1 MMANAATMRILIKG
15 GKVVNDDCTLEA
27 DVYIENG
34 IIQQVGR
41 ELMIPGGAKVIDATG
56 KLVIPGGIDTSTHFH
71 QTFMNATCVD
81 DFYHGT
87 KAALV
92 GGTTMIIGHV
102 LPDKETSLLDA
113 YEKCRSLADPK
124 VCCDYA
130 LHMGITWWAPKVKA
144 EMETLVRE
152 KGVNSFQMFMTYKDL
167 YMLRD
172 SELYQVLR
180 ACRDIGAIA
189 RVHAENGE
197 LVAEGAKEAL
207 DLGITGPEG
216 IEISRPEEVGDGGAH
231 TCAPRTPTCCTRVC
245 LRLAGKVVYAET
257 TTAHATLTGLHYY
270 HQDWFHA
277 AAYVTVPPLRL
288 DTNTSAYLMSL
299 LANDTLNIVASDHRP
314 FSTKQKAMGK
324 EDFTKIP
331 HGVSGV
337 QDRMNIIWE
346 RGVVGGKM
354 DENRFVAV
362 TSSNAAKIHNLY
374 PRKGRIIPGADAD
387 VVVWD
392 PEATKTISASTQVQ
406 GGDINLY
413 ENMRCHGVP
422 LVTISRGRVVYEN
435 GVFMCAEGTGKF
447 CPLRSFPDIAY
458 KKLVQREKS
467 LKLRGVDRTPY
478 LGDVAVV
485 VHAGK
490 KETGT
495 PLADTPTRPA
505 TRHGGMRDLHESSF
519 SLSGKS
525 GAAVALRPPGAR
537 RQPRIWWLLAPAGH
551 LSPPPPGVSPLPPP
565 PPKVPPQGVL
575 ASLPLGL
582 SCHPLLQAVPIT
594 PAGRS
599 RCHPKVPKS
608 SPHPAPQ
615 GAALLLLGQGAAAE
629 QGAAPI
635 LGSAA
640 PQASPLPPCTVRR
653 VAALA
658 GLLGRAGGAVPVTGA
673 LEGLGGEGWSRVLH
687 RGSPLPAPCRGRG
700 SR

>member
-152 KGVNSFQMFMTYKDL
+152 KGVNSFQMFMAYKEL

-216 IEISRPEEVGDGGAH
+216 IEISRPEELEAEATHRVITIANRTHCPVYLVNVSSMSAGDVIA
-231 TCAPRTPTCCTRVC
+231 AAKMQDPRTAVS
-245 LRLAGKVVYAET
+245 
-257 TTAHATLTGLHYY
+257 HTGLPPGMVAHRDTPRRAHHRSYY

-277 AAYVTVPPLRL
+277 AHRGTPAPPP
-288 DTNTSAYLMSL
+288 SL
-299 LANDTLNIVASDHRP
+299 LCPHSDTLNIVASDHRP

-362 TSSNAAKIHNLY
+362 TSSNAAKLHNLY

-392 PEATKTISASTQVQ
+392 PEATKTVSASTQVQ

-447 CPLRSFPDIAY
+447 CPLRSFPDVAY
-458 KKLVQREKS
+458 KKLVQREKV
-467 LKLRGVDRTPY
+467 LELTLWTRHPY

-490 KETGT
+490 RHPGT
-495 PLADTPTRPA
+495 PLPRTPTRPGHRG
-505 TRHGGMRDLHESSF
+505 TPEPRDLHPTPGTLAGSQIDDHVPKRASARI
-519 SLSGKS
+519 L
-525 GAAVALRPPGAR
+525 APPG
-537 RQPRIWWLLAPAGH
+537 
-551 LSPPPPGVSPLPPP
+551 
-565 PPKVPPQGVL
+565 
-575 ASLPLGL
+575 
-582 SCHPLLQAVPIT
+582 
-594 PAGRS
+594 GRS
-599 RCHPKVPKS
+599 S
-608 SPHPAPQ
+608 
-615 GAALLLLGQGAAAE
+615 G
-629 QGAAPI
+629 I
-635 LGSAA
+635 
-640 PQASPLPPCTVRR
+640 
-653 VAALA
+653 
-658 GLLGRAGGAVPVTGA
+658 
-673 LEGLGGEGWSRVLH
+673 W
-687 RGSPLPAPCRGRG
+687 
-700 SR
+700 